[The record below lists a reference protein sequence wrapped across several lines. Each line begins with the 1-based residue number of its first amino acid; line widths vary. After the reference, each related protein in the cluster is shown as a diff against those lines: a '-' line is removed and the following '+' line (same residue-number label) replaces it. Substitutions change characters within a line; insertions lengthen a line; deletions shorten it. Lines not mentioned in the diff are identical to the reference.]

1 MARTVV
7 LIFLLDT
14 LPEFPIILNQTL
26 QDTSKLPGSLDNTI
40 QECNTNIAYSVLQ
53 KANQEIDKNNP
64 NWKLFKAKDDPFKEL
79 SKLPPDSVYNEDT
92 VFDNSIPDS
101 DENSIEKTQF
111 HSEQNDIG
119 KQKNFSR
126 EVNGNVTK
134 SPPFLV
140 AIFETLSNVTAQTCA
155 GTLLSAHWV
164 VTAASCV
171 GILGE
176 FYKNG
181 TKKIERSRY
190 TIVAGSTNP
199 FVDGSIHN
207 VSEILLH
214 PQTEHK
220 NPFKNSSSPYATND
234 LQKNSLSSYGGNL
247 AMMKISPGL
256 EVEKIKILE
265 NKEDISSATIFGW
278 TPATKETS
286 QDIMVPTSL
295 PVKLTTINQC
305 RPKGSGLA
313 SSSALCFN
321 PERMAAMNSTKL
333 GMGGPVLVHSQML
346 GVVLDD
352 RVPLLVEPL
361 AAHAWIHALINTDAF

>member
-14 LPEFPIILNQTL
+14 LPEFPLILNQTL

-40 QECNTNIAYSVLQ
+40 QECTTNIAYSVLQ

-134 SPPFLV
+134 SPPYLV

-181 TKKIERSRY
+181 TNNIERSRY

-207 VSEILLH
+207 VSQILLH

-220 NPFKNSSSPYATND
+220 NPSKSSSG
-234 LQKNSLSSYGGNL
+234 SYVTNL

-295 PVKLTTINQC
+295 PVKLTTINKC
-305 RPKGSGLA
+305 RPKSSGLA
-313 SSSALCFN
+313 SSLALCFN